1 MKQIN
6 FLLIIALGV
15 LTFSSCNNTN
25 SSAKLENYRDTISYS
40 LGVYVGRDLKTTGWD
55 TLEMELFYKGFIAAF
70 NDEKLIIDRLTAREK
85 VRFHNN
91 KIRFEKMTGQ
101 YDINKTAGEEFLRE
115 NKEKEDVVTL
125 SSGLQYKIL
134 KEGSGVKPKVDD
146 VVSVHYKGTLIDGT
160 EFDSSYGGDPAEFPV
175 NRVIPG
181 WTEALQ
187 LMSAGSKWK
196 LFIPQELAY
205 ADRPR
210 PGGKIEPLMALVF
223 EVEQCFD
230 GRVGVYYDRPAVSAV
245 SAVWSALFDVFFV
258 SEAGAAVAS
267 VAGFHVYLGLID
279 EHRRLRR
286 ESEQATRARGAHGLR
301 C

>member
-15 LTFSSCNNTN
+15 ITFSSCNDTT

-40 LGVYVGRDLKTTGWD
+40 LGVFVGRDLKSTGWD
-55 TLEMELFYKGFIAAF
+55 TLNMELFYKGFIAAF
-70 NDEKLIIDRLTAREK
+70 HDERLIIDRLTAREK

-115 NKEKEDVVTL
+115 NKAKDGVVTL
-125 SSGLQYKIL
+125 PSGLQYKIL

-146 VVSVHYKGTLIDGT
+146 IVRVHYKGTLIDGT
-160 EFDSSYGGDPAEFPV
+160 EFDSSYDGEPAEFPV

-187 LMSAGSKWK
+187 LMPAGSKWE

-223 EVEQCFD
+223 EVELLD
-230 GRVGVYYDRPAVSAV
+230 IV
-245 SAVWSALFDVFFV
+245 
-258 SEAGAAVAS
+258 EK
-267 VAGFHVYLGLID
+267 
-279 EHRRLRR
+279 
-286 ESEQATRARGAHGLR
+286 
-301 C
+301 